1 MPNFCQLST
10 HDFYSKDAMIIF
22 FISIYGQN
30 SIQFNAPKKRLHNR
44 TDTSTYIVVRKGL
57 ANSHYLFR
65 FIRGLHTYCGFYSF
79 GQFHKSLHK
88 LPTTKSTKLQKVLR
102 YIRYRKY
109 MF

>member
-44 TDTSTYIVVRKGL
+44 TDTSTYIVDVL
-57 ANSHYLFR
+57 W
-65 FIRGLHTYCGFYSF
+65 
-79 GQFHKSLHK
+79 GQPIKLIQVVFTSEFHE
-88 LPTTKSTKLQKVLR
+88 
-102 YIRYRKY
+102 Y
-109 MF
+109 